1 MFRLVNRQ
9 RETIDRR
16 RILPKNF
23 MIPNLLQ
30 LIDKPRE
37 LYQQSATV
45 FWTKNMKLLKTPALQ

>member
-1 MFRLVNRQ
+1 
-9 RETIDRR
+9 
-16 RILPKNF
+16 